1 MQTSRL
7 RAALLVRLLLVAA
20 TLLLPPTLVAQAV
33 TGVGDDATMPK
44 KGELRF
50 SVLTVWK
57 SWYER
62 YGQGTPG
69 RPNGTVEPLGV
80 DFNFDTIGVGQLENL
95 APVQNSIRSLSGMPG
110 FAASLGTSQ
119 VQVRDNVLSSPL
131 ALEMGLTNHVSI
143 SVMVPF
149 VTATS
154 NVNFLM
160 NPTGFEPTL
169 GFNPT
174 LIAPSAIATD
184 GNFLA
189 QFDSASSQLFH
200 AISTCAATPAAPG
213 CAAINA
219 NPSGARAL
227 ITSANSFASGLAQV
241 YGGRAGATGFLFV
254 PIAGTAA
261 ETAIEAKVSAFR
273 SMYAAFGNTAITGT
287 GPIAAQAPL
296 TATDMQTVFTDSL
309 FGVNAKP
316 LATSVTRGIGD
327 IEVGM
332 KVNLFD
338 SFHTNDSA
346 RFAPKG
352 FNWRQSIGGTYR
364 FGTGILPDP
373 ADFTAIGTGE
383 HTSAIELRS
392 FTDLLFG
399 PHFWI
404 SLVGS
409 YTTQAAD
416 QISVR
421 IPDTPN
427 QVILA
432 SYRQEPVQRQLG
444 NILEIQ
450 VNPRWTINDY
460 LSLGGQYYYRHK
472 AADVYSGTFDV
483 SDLAGNVVTLDAA
496 VLGMYT
502 EATESR
508 MGIGATYSTVANVTK
523 HKSGVPFDISYFHY
537 ETTLGA
543 LGRVPKI
550 SVDQVTMRVYQ
561 KLFGR

>member
-7 RAALLVRLLLVAA
+7 RAALLVMSLLVAG
-20 TLLLPPTLVAQAV
+20 TLLTPPTLVAQAV
-33 TGVGDDATMPK
+33 TGVGDDATLPA

-50 SVLTVWK
+50 SLPTLWK

-80 DFNFDTIGVGQLENL
+80 DFNFDTIGVAQFENL
-95 APVQNSIRSLSGMPG
+95 APVQNSIRSLSGMPD
-110 FAASLGTSQ
+110 FTASLGTSQ
-119 VQVRDNVLSSPL
+119 VQVRDNVQTTPL
-131 ALEMGLTNHVSI
+131 ALEMGLTSRVAL

-174 LIAPSAIATD
+174 LIAPSAAATN

-200 AISTCAATPAAPG
+200 AIATCSATPGAPG
-213 CAAINA
+213 CTAINA
-219 NPSGARAL
+219 NPAAARAL

-241 YGGRAGATGFLFV
+241 YGGRGGATGFLFV

-261 ETAIEAKVSAFR
+261 QTAIEAKVSAFR
-273 SMYAAFGNTAITGT
+273 AMYAAYGNTAITGT

-296 TATDMQTVFTDSL
+296 TASDMQTVLTDSA

-327 IEVGM
+327 IEVGL

-338 SFHTNDSA
+338 SFHANDSA

-352 FNWRQSIGGTYR
+352 FNVRQSIGGIYR
-364 FGTGILPDP
+364 FGTGTLPDP
-373 ADFTAIGTGE
+373 ADFTALGTGE
-383 HTSAIELRS
+383 HTSAIQLRT

-399 PHFWI
+399 PHFWL

-416 QISVR
+416 QLSVR

-432 SYRQEPVQRQLG
+432 SYRQEPVQRKLG
-444 NILEIQ
+444 DILEIQ

-472 AADVYSGTFDV
+472 ATDVYSGTFDV
-483 SDLAGNVVTLDAA
+483 TDLAGNVVTLDAA

-508 MGIGATYSTVANVTK
+508 LGIGATYSTVVNVRK